1 MKYILFWSAP
11 PKEGVTVEEWR
22 SQDLKLSEFHSL
34 ALASHVK
41 LGNDTVIYTYH
52 NLETSKV
59 PEGIQLKDANEFY
72 PIEDAFYALS
82 IGHSIAH
89 VSDIVRIS
97 ASIKYSG
104 VVLDMD
110 VVMLRKVPQVE
121 TFYSSMPAKRTGG
134 VAPQWGKAHPPI
146 KIHDGSWDG
155 KALAAFPLKI
165 GEPTKASFQLLVDKI
180 KNSLA
185 VTPKKSSKAW
195 NYVIWTVKDIIR
207 EDTKGKVYKPFY
219 NVPVASWMGAGKCY
233 SIEKKSRLDGV
244 TKVFGHLMPSKESIL
259 KGSNMVS
266 HFFESAFSK
275 SEGVGPGFWGEL
287 PETSL
292 LAEEAQQVM
301 GDDWRNELK
310 NYPKKFK

>member
-1 MKYILFWSAP
+1 MKYILFWSTT
-11 PKEGVTVEEWR
+11 KSGESIEEFKDR
-22 SQDLKLSEFHSL
+22 AMELSEFHSL
-34 ALASHVK
+34 TLASHAR
-41 LGNDTVIYTYH
+41 LGNDTTIYTYQ
-52 NLETSKV
+52 NIAKSKV
-59 PEGIQLKDANEFY
+59 PQGIKLKDANEFY
-72 PIEDAFYALS
+72 SVEEAFYALS

-104 VVLDMD
+104 VVMDMD
-110 VVMLRKVPQVE
+110 VVMLRKMEEVE

-155 KALAAFPLKI
+155 RALGAFPLKI
-165 GEPTKASFQLLVDKI
+165 GNPTKDSFQKLVDKI
-180 KNSLA
+180 KNSLSQ
-185 VTPKKSSKAW
+185 TPKKSSKAW

-207 EDTKGKVYKPFY
+207 EDVGGKVFKPFY
-219 NVPVASWMGAGKCY
+219 NVPVASWMGKGKCY

-259 KGSNMVS
+259 NGSNMVS

-275 SEGVGPGFWGEL
+275 SSGVSSTFWDDLEDGC
-287 PETSL
+287 L
-292 LAEEAQQVM
+292 LADEAKMIM
-301 GDDWRNELK
+301 GEYWRK
-310 NYPKKFK
+310 NLSDYKNSFK

>member
-1 MKYILFWSAP
+1 MKYILFWSTT
-11 PKEGVTVEEWR
+11 KEGETIEEFTSR
-22 SQDLKLSEFHSL
+22 GMELSEFHSL

-41 LGNDTVIYTYH
+41 LGNDTTIYTYQ
-52 NLETSKV
+52 NLEKSKV
-59 PEGIQLKDANEFY
+59 PKGIKLKDASEFY
-72 PIEDAFYALS
+72 SVEEAFYALS

-110 VVMLRKVPQVE
+110 VVMLRKMEEVE

-146 KIHDGSWDG
+146 TIHDGSWDG

-165 GEPTKASFQLLVDKI
+165 GEPTKDSFQKLVDKI
-180 KNSLA
+180 KDSLSK
-185 VTPKKSSKAW
+185 TPKKSSKAW
-195 NYVIWTVKDIIR
+195 NYVIWTVKDIIK
-207 EDTKGKVYKPFY
+207 EDTQGKVFKPFY

-233 SIEKKSRLDGV
+233 SIEKKSRLDGE
-244 TKVFGHLMPSKESIL
+244 TKVFGHLMPSKKSIL
-259 KGSNMVS
+259 EGSNMVS

-275 SEGVGPGFWGEL
+275 SSGVASTFWDDLEDGC
-287 PETSL
+287 L
-292 LAEEAQQVM
+292 LADEAEFVM
-301 GDDWRNELK
+301 GYHWRK
-310 NYPKKFK
+310 NLNNYKNSFR